1 MKRVSGATRFETKMI
16 AKLSLNGLK
25 TENIAPGSLYVCQY
39 ENASIQALPILFQ
52 WKIKI

>member
-1 MKRVSGATRFETKMI
+1 MKRVSGVTRFETKMI

-25 TENIAPGSLYVCQY
+25 TENIVPGSLYVCQY
-39 ENASIQALPILFQ
+39 ENAGIQPIFFQ